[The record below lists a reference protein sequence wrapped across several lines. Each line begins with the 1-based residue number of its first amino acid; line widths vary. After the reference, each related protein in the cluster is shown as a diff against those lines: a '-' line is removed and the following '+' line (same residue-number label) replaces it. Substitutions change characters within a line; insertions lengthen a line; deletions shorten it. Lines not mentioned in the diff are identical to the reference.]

1 MFSSLPPLTK
11 HWNLFE
17 RHASSQF
24 QSDWSSKP
32 AFNSCSPV
40 FPVGS
45 YKRNY
50 TIFCL
55 KCLSLRPTPPSGARP
70 ASQDPGH
77 GQTIFLDLIPVGFLK
92 SQGGLTGCCFQRG
105 YQDFPVFFCVKI
117 VLASYYGWIY
127 RRLPLGHKIFFQER
141 LPTTEM
147 EAEEEETE
155 NEVNPIPAFS
165 VCNDRA
171 MT

>member
-11 HWNLFE
+11 HWKLFE

-45 YKRNY
+45 CKRNC

-55 KCLSLRPTPPSGARP
+55 KCLSLWPTPPSGVKTVGARP

-77 GQTIFLDLIPVGFLK
+77 IANNIPWLNPRGFLK
-92 SQGGLTGCCFQRG
+92 SQGDLTGCCFQRG
-105 YQDFPVFFCVKI
+105 YQDFPVYFCVKHHI
-117 VLASYYGWIY
+117 IGIILWLNISKTPARAQNILSRAPPSDWNGG
-127 RRLPLGHKIFFQER
+127 RGER
-141 LPTTEM
+141 DWE
-147 EAEEEETE
+147 
-155 NEVNPIPAFS
+155 
-165 VCNDRA
+165 RG
-171 MT
+171 